1 MERGMVC
8 VHLRH
13 IFTAILLAL
22 CALTYNN
29 NNSNN
34 TFYLSLDD
42 YVVCLWLQVNSR
54 YVKIV
59 HITLCICTLYSPC
72 HAVYVHLRI
81 YTIHL
86 CMCVRVLYRIYRIY
100 ACALNYKWNIT
111 SISNKHSLSNA
122 LFDPIKLDTFTHTH
136 TLIYMNE
143 CTSVCISICLL
154 LLCRFECECECD
166 CVSPYRI

>member
-8 VHLRH
+8 VHSRH
-13 IFTAILLAL
+13 TFTAILLAL

-59 HITLCICTLYSPC
+59 HITLYAHCIV
-72 HAVYVHLRI
+72 HAMQYMYICVSTQY
-81 YTIHL
+81 IHL

-100 ACALNYKWNIT
+100 ACALNYK
-111 SISNKHSLSNA
+111 
-122 LFDPIKLDTFTHTH
+122 
-136 TLIYMNE
+136 
-143 CTSVCISICLL
+143 
-154 LLCRFECECECD
+154 
-166 CVSPYRI
+166 